1 MTQKRKKRVA
11 LALSSGGPRGFAY
24 IGALEELEAR
34 GYEVSAVAGTS
45 IGALVGGVYAAG
57 RLAEFKE
64 WLLSL
69 DTWKVFSLMD
79 FSLSMSHIVKG
90 DKIIEAIKEIVPDV
104 NIEDMSMP
112 FSAVATNLYTGEEV
126 VFDKGNLFS
135 AIRASMSIPSLFKPV
150 QYGNVVLIDGH
161 SSNCLPLNRVKRAKG
176 DILIGFDTNYFDVDA
191 IRNIVEDSE
200 QKYAEY
206 EQLRTAKETE
216 MHVVATSIKSNEEM
230 SFWGKLKALGALKL
244 EAMREVRNFREEYID
259 NLPETDWEDNYY
271 GIIDRTFSIMNQ
283 HNSRLMIEL
292 CKPDILVQMPF
303 DAYGD
308 ISDYAL
314 AGEIIEKG
322 RALMTQALDAYES
335 KQRKWWQLLK

>member
-1 MTQKRKKRVA
+1 MAQKRKKRVA

-24 IGALEELEAR
+24 IGALEVLQER

-90 DKIIEAIKEIVPDV
+90 EKIIEAMRKVVPDV
-104 NIEDMSMP
+104 NIENMAMS

-126 VFDKGNLFS
+126 VLDKGDLFS
-135 AIRASMSIPSLFKPV
+135 AVRASMSIPSLFKPV
-150 QYGNVVLIDGH
+150 QQGNMVLIDGH
-161 SSNCLPLNRVKRAKG
+161 SSNCLPLNRVKRTKG

-191 IRNIVEDSE
+191 IRNVVENSE
-200 QKYAEY
+200 QKCAEY
-206 EQLRTAKETE
+206 EQLRTAKEE
-216 MHVVATSIKSNEEM
+216 EVRAVSTSIKSNEDI

-271 GIIDRTFSIMNQ
+271 GLIDRTFSIMNQ

-322 RALMTQALDAYES
+322 RVLMTQALDAYES
-335 KQRKWWQLLK
+335 RPRKWWQLHK

>member
-1 MTQKRKKRVA
+1 MAQKRKKRVA

-24 IGALEELEAR
+24 IGALEVLQER
-34 GYEVSAVAGTS
+34 GYEVAAVAGTS

-57 RLAEFKE
+57 HLAEFKE

-150 QYGNVVLIDGH
+150 QYGNMVLIDGH

-191 IRNIVEDSE
+191 IRNTLANSE
-200 QKYAEY
+200 QMCAEY
-206 EQLRTAKETE
+206 EELQAAKDEE
-216 MHVVATSIKSNEEM
+216 VRAVATSIKSNEAI

-283 HNSRLMIEL
+283 HNSRLMIEH
-292 CKPDILVQMPF
+292 CKPDVLVQMPF

-322 RALMTQALDAYES
+322 RELMSQALDAYES
-335 KQRKWWQLLK
+335 RPHTWWQLRK